1 MTETEDIHTVTSPSR
16 DRIWIDGCFDF
27 AHHGHA
33 GAMLQARQLGKSLYV
48 GVHSDEEILENKG
61 PVVMTLPERVLAVEA
76 CKWATVAVPGAPYV
90 TDPAVMDE
98 YGCFYVVHGDDIT
111 TDANG
116 EDCYR
121 VVKEA
126 GRFLIVKRTPNI
138 STTDLVGRMLLCT
151 KLHHIPTVKD
161 ASGIVKVIAA
171 SQALA
176 GSKKSSIADSGL
188 ISTEAYE
195 RFVAYAS
202 AENGTSPRDGV
213 YIWTSGGHLATI
225 VAAADEDKDRTISLR
240 RKMIYVDGGF
250 DLFFAGHIEFLR
262 LVAER
267 AKLLEE
273 PVGIVVG
280 LHDDATVNSAKGLN
294 YPIMSIFERALC
306 VLQCKYVS
314 HVVLQAPYAASKA
327 FLDALPWEIVS
338 VMHGPGPSP
347 TSGSGT
353 ATATATGELSDP
365 YKTARNMGLY
375 EEISDHK
382 YKGITTETIVER
394 VTRNRG
400 VYEERQRRKGWKA
413 ELEATM
419 S

>member
-1 MTETEDIHTVTSPSR
+1 MVSEKPGISK

-33 GAMLQARQLGKSLYV
+33 GAMLQARQLGNSLYV

-76 CKWATVAVPGAPYV
+76 CKWATKAVPGAPYV

-98 YGCFYVVHGDDIT
+98 WGCFYVVHGDDIT

-151 KLHHIPTVKD
+151 KNHHIQTVKD
-161 ASGIVKVIAA
+161 ASKEA
-171 SQALA
+171 
-176 GSKKSSIADSGL
+176 GL
-188 ISTEAYE
+188 IT
-195 RFVAYAS
+195 RQNLDKFNTYATSEDGRS
-202 AENGTSPRDGV
+202 ARDGV
-213 YIWTSGGHLATI
+213 YIYAGDSLPATLI
-225 VAAADEDKDRTISLR
+225 KPDEGFMKKQ

-262 LVAER
+262 LVSEASKSI
-267 AKLLEE
+267 ANDLGEE
-273 PVGIVVG
+273 VGIVVG
-280 LHDDATVNSAKGLN
+280 IHDDATVNKFKGLN
-294 YPIMSIFERALC
+294 YPIMNLFERALC

-314 HVVLQAPYAASKA
+314 HIVLQAPYSPSKQ
-327 FLDALPWEIVS
+327 FIESLPWDIIR
-338 VMHGPGPSP
+338 VMHGP
-347 TSGSGT
+347 TDFT
-353 ATATATGELSDP
+353 ASAMTDP
-365 YKTARNMGLY
+365 YSEAKALGLY
-375 EEISDHK
+375 LEIANHQYSS
-382 YKGITTETIVER
+382 ISTETIVER

-413 ELEATM
+413 EVESKLLQAE
-419 S
+419 SQ

>member
-1 MTETEDIHTVTSPSR
+1 MVSADIHK

-76 CKWATVAVPGAPYV
+76 CKWATEAVPGAPYV
-90 TDPAVMDE
+90 TDPAVMDD

-121 VVKEA
+121 VVKES
-126 GRFLIVKRTPNI
+126 GRFLVVKRTPNI

-151 KLHHIPTVKD
+151 KNHHIRTVKTEE
-161 ASGIVKVIAA
+161 VKTALEAA
-171 SQALA
+171 A
-176 GSKKSSIADSGL
+176 KHK
-188 ISTEAYE
+188 
-195 RFVAYAS
+195 S
-202 AENGTSPRDGV
+202 AEGALITTDSLDRFSTYATAADGKSPRDGV
-213 YIWTSGGHLATI
+213 FIWTTGAGDPEGTLSTLVEPAQTSD
-225 VAAADEDKDRTISLR
+225 VSKA
-240 RKMIYVDGGF
+240 KMIYVDGGF

-262 LVAER
+262 QVDAQ
-267 AKLLEE
+267 AKAMSTGGTE
-273 PVGIVVG
+273 VGVVVG
-280 LHDDATVNSAKGLN
+280 LHDDATVNINKGLN

-314 HVVLQAPYAASKA
+314 HIILQAPYAPTKK
-327 FLDALPWEIVS
+327 FLDDLPFEVIS
-338 VMHGPGPSP
+338 VMHGP
-347 TSGSGT
+347 TSFGIDSSTIESVHPYAEVKMLG
-353 ATATATGELSDP
+353 L
-365 YKTARNMGLY
+365 YKTLP
-375 EEISDHK
+375 DHK
-382 YKGITTETIVER
+382 YKDISTETIVER

-413 ELEATM
+413 EHEDELKKQEVK
-419 S
+419 